1 MWAVRVRLT
10 RERNAV
16 DLDAKKELVAFYE
29 RHFDELV
36 EVCLE
41 VSSRKYRLSPL
52 NTLPFDER
60 RQWVS
65 VGFRE
70 IIRAMLSED
79 DSVEGSSLRVYFPR
93 VSELADTPL
102 FGMADVIDSCECA
115 LLPDDGILPLLWED
129 YGESPEELLALV
141 MEFRRAQNNMIKLQV
156 RCQIEDYERFIAFAK
171 TLAVNEERSRLE
183 GEIYQRFYLALRS
196 LREKTGELYA
206 LVGSGADRAML
217 STEITQLKMMEADL
231 LAEVFRVS
239 PEADAEHGAA
249 PAPPPKRTFSEA
261 AVARGL
267 TEREREVVALVARG
281 YNNKTIAKRLQLA
294 ESTVKNNL
302 SNILSKLECENH
314 AQIVVF
320 AAENGYF
327 EDADG
332 DAVGR

>member
-1 MWAVRVRLT
+1 MSF
-10 RERNAV
+10 
-16 DLDAKKELVAFYE
+16 DAKKELAVFYE

-52 NTLPFDER
+52 NTLPMDER

-79 DSVEGSSLRVYFPR
+79 DPAEGFSAEGSPLRVYFPR

-102 FGMADVIDSCECA
+102 FGMADIIDSCECA
-115 LLPDDGILPLLWED
+115 LLPDEGILPLLWED
-129 YGESPEELLALV
+129 YGDNSEKLLALV
-141 MEFRRAQNNMIKLQV
+141 MEFRRAQNNMTKLQV
-156 RCQIEDYERFIAFAK
+156 RYQMEDYERFIAFAK

-206 LVGSGADRAML
+206 LVGSEADRAFL
-217 STEITQLKMMEADL
+217 ATEITQLKMMEADL

-239 PEADAEHGAA
+239 PDADAEHGAA
-249 PAPPPKRTFSEA
+249 PAPLPKRSFAKA
-261 AVARGL
+261 AEARGL
-267 TEREREVVALVARG
+267 TERERDVVALVARG
-281 YNNKTIAKRLQLA
+281 YNNRAIAKRLQLA

-302 SNILSKLECENH
+302 SNILSKLACENR

-327 EDADG
+327 EETEG
-332 DAVGR
+332 EPGGR

>member
-1 MWAVRVRLT
+1 MT
-10 RERNAV
+10 F
-16 DLDAKKELVAFYE
+16 DAKKELAAFYE

-52 NTLPFDER
+52 NTLPLDER

-70 IIRAMLSED
+70 IIGAMLTDGGVSEGAAARTD
-79 DSVEGSSLRVYFPR
+79 PLRVYFPR

-102 FGMADVIDSCECA
+102 FGMTDIIDSCECA
-115 LLPDDGILPLLWED
+115 LLPDEGILPLLWED
-129 YGESPEELLALV
+129 YGGNPDELLALV
-141 MEFRRAQNNMIKLQV
+141 MEFRRAQNNMTKLQV
-156 RCQIEDYERFIAFAK
+156 RYQMEDYERFIAFAK
-171 TLAVNEERSRLE
+171 SLAVNEERSRLE

-206 LVGSGADRAML
+206 LVGSGADRTML
-217 STEITQLKMMEADL
+217 ATEITQLKMMEADL

-239 PEADAEHGAA
+239 PEADAEHGVA
-249 PAPPPKRTFSEA
+249 PAPLPRRSFAEA

-267 TEREREVVALVARG
+267 TERERDVVALVARG
-281 YNNKTIAKRLQLA
+281 YNNKAIAERLQLA

-302 SNILSKLECENH
+302 SNILAKLGCENRS
-314 AQIVVF
+314 QIVVF

-327 EDADG
+327 EDAEG
-332 DAVGR
+332 EPHVR

>member
-1 MWAVRVRLT
+1 MAF
-10 RERNAV
+10 
-16 DLDAKKELVAFYE
+16 DAKRELAAFYE

-36 EVCLE
+36 EVCLD

-52 NTLPFDER
+52 NTLPLDER

-65 VGFRE
+65 VGFKE
-70 IIRAMLSED
+70 IIRAMLSEGD
-79 DSVEGSSLRVYFPR
+79 PAEGSSLRVYFPR

-115 LLPDDGILPLLWED
+115 LLPDEGILPLLWKD
-129 YGESPEELLALV
+129 YGNNSEKLFALV
-141 MEFRRAQNNMIKLQV
+141 MEFRRAQNNMTKLQV
-156 RCQIEDYERFIAFAK
+156 RYQMEDYERFIIFAK

-196 LREKTGELYA
+196 LREKTSELYA
-206 LVGSGADRAML
+206 LIGSEADRAML
-217 STEITQLKMMEADL
+217 ATEVTQLKMMEADL

-239 PEADAEHGAA
+239 PEADAEHGAV
-249 PAPPPKRTFSEA
+249 PAPLPRRSFSEA
-261 AVARGL
+261 AEACGL
-267 TEREREVVALVARG
+267 TERERDVVALVARG
-281 YNNKTIAKRLQLA
+281 YSNKAIAERLQLA

-302 SNILSKLECENH
+302 SNILSKLQCENR

-327 EDADG
+327 EDVDG
-332 DAVGR
+332 DPEGR

>member
-1 MWAVRVRLT
+1 MSF
-10 RERNAV
+10 
-16 DLDAKKELVAFYE
+16 DAKKELAVFYE

-52 NTLPFDER
+52 NTLPMDER

-79 DSVEGSSLRVYFPR
+79 DPAEGFSTEGSPLRVYFPR

-102 FGMADVIDSCECA
+102 FGMADIIDSCECA
-115 LLPDDGILPLLWED
+115 LLPDEGILPLLWED
-129 YGESPEELLALV
+129 YGDNSEKLLALV
-141 MEFRRAQNNMIKLQV
+141 MEFRRAQNNMTKLQV
-156 RCQIEDYERFIAFAK
+156 RYQMEDYERFIAFAK

-206 LVGSGADRAML
+206 LVGSEADRAFL
-217 STEITQLKMMEADL
+217 ATEITQLKMMEADL

-239 PEADAEHGAA
+239 PDADAEHGAA
-249 PAPPPKRTFSEA
+249 PAPLPKRSFAKA
-261 AVARGL
+261 AEARGL
-267 TEREREVVALVARG
+267 TERERDVVALVARG
-281 YNNKTIAKRLQLA
+281 YNNRAIAKRLQLA

-302 SNILSKLECENH
+302 SNILSKLACENR

-327 EDADG
+327 EETEG
-332 DAVGR
+332 EPSGR

>member
-1 MWAVRVRLT
+1 MAF
-10 RERNAV
+10 
-16 DLDAKKELVAFYE
+16 DAKRELAAFYE

-36 EVCLE
+36 EVCLD

-52 NTLPFDER
+52 NTLPLDER

-65 VGFRE
+65 VGFKE
-70 IIRAMLSED
+70 IIRAMLSEGD
-79 DSVEGSSLRVYFPR
+79 PTEGSSLRVYFPR

-115 LLPDDGILPLLWED
+115 LLPDEGILPLLWKD
-129 YGESPEELLALV
+129 YVERPGELLALV
-141 MEFRRAQNNMIKLQV
+141 MEFRRAQNNMTKLQV
-156 RCQIEDYERFIAFAK
+156 RYQMEDYERFIAFAK
-171 TLAVNEERSRLE
+171 AHAVNEGRLQLE

-206 LVGSGADRAML
+206 LVGSGADRTML
-217 STEITQLKMMEADL
+217 STEVTQLKMMEADL

-239 PEADAEHGAA
+239 PEADAEHGAS
-249 PAPPPKRTFSEA
+249 PVPPPKRTFSEA
-261 AVARGL
+261 ATARGL
-267 TEREREVVALVARG
+267 TERERDVVSLVARG
-281 YNNKTIAKRLQLA
+281 YSNKAIAKRLQLA

-302 SNILSKLECENH
+302 SNILSKLGCESR

-332 DAVGR
+332 ESSGR